1 MQRYDF
7 LERLIQQ
14 IAEAI
19 ARIAGLSRQGRSD
32 EALVVVDQTYRGLG
46 VDPEALRRLD
56 SRSLAMLHGPPEKL
70 RALARLCELEAEIL
84 EKLGRQS
91 AARERW
97 RRALELVLEAD
108 ALDLS
113 GADAEQLSRLAAQV
127 DREALSERY
136 RARLPEGP

>member
-19 ARIAGLSRQGRSD
+19 ARIAGLSRQGRSE
-32 EALVVVDQTYRGLG
+32 EALLVVEQTYRGLG

-56 SRSLAMLHGPPEKL
+56 SRSLAMLQGPPEKL
-70 RALARLCELEAEIL
+70 RALARLCELEADALDKL
-84 EKLGRQS
+84 ERPG
-91 AARERW
+91 AASDRR

-108 ALDLS
+108 ALDPS
-113 GADAEQLSRLAAQV
+113 GTDGEQLSRLAAQV
-127 DREALSERY
+127 DSQGLSERY
-136 RARLPEGP
+136 RSRFADEP